1 MQRRASAFKPSPRL
15 KRRRRKLQARQ
26 KSHRVINKCTYLS
39 HSYLLRST
47 CGHLHMQEV
56 KPPFPRG
63 SCSNDC
69 KKRPASCFQK
79 KPAAAA
85 PPPGPVR
92 QAKTR
97 TTGGR
102 TPAAPLE
109 GVAQGQQQD
118 RACAAPKAKKPAPS
132 SNTAK
137 RAPTTDSNNVHSRA
151 YHHTLSMC
159 KRAGM
164 PEEEAK
170 QALPLPESIRS
181 SAPGKQARM
190 RSRPCWQVRPVSV
203 RTPRLAREA
212 EGATG
217 MFCGGPRAWRG
228 SHALFT

>member
-1 MQRRASAFKPSPRL
+1 LYRRSSLLPPEARAKARFGVQAKSKAETQKKKAASPAEEPPSD
-15 KRRRRKLQARQ
+15 K
-26 KSHRVINKCTYLS
+26 KCTYLS

-47 CGHLHMQEV
+47 CAHLHMQEV

-69 KKRPASCFQK
+69 KKRPASCIQK

-118 RACAAPKAKKPAPS
+118 RACAAPRAKKPAPS
-132 SNTAK
+132 SNNQA
-137 RAPTTDSNNVHSRA
+137 RAWGQFSERVGILAYSGHAHQPTTSKPAS
-151 YHHTLSMC
+151 
-159 KRAGM
+159 
-164 PEEEAK
+164 
-170 QALPLPESIRS
+170 
-181 SAPGKQARM
+181 RM
-190 RSRPCWQVRPVSV
+190 RKQP
-203 RTPRLAREA
+203 RT
-212 EGATG
+212 T
-217 MFCGGPRAWRG
+217 
-228 SHALFT
+228 S

>member
-1 MQRRASAFKPSPRL
+1 MLTIYSVYVLTCTCRRSSLRSPEARAKARFGVQAKSKAKTQKKKAASPAEEPPSD
-15 KRRRRKLQARQ
+15 K
-26 KSHRVINKCTYLS
+26 KCTYLS

-47 CGHLHMQEV
+47 CAHLHMQEV

-69 KKRPASCFQK
+69 KKRPASCIQK

-118 RACAAPKAKKPAPS
+118 RACATPRAKKPAPS
-132 SNTAK
+132 SNKAK
-137 RAPTTDSNNVHSRA
+137 RAPNTDSKNIHSRA

-170 QALPLPESIRS
+170 QRARKAGKDAVAAMLAGS
-181 SAPGKQARM
+181 PGER
-190 RSRPCWQVRPVSV
+190 
-203 RTPRLAREA
+203 
-212 EGATG
+212 
-217 MFCGGPRAWRG
+217 
-228 SHALFT
+228 